1 LRQVGYLPEL
11 YEDARSEK
19 INKKIG
25 SRSVK
30 VINLKT
36 HAGMMQALKI
46 RCNITV
52 PNADAFIAQDNYY

>member
-1 LRQVGYLPEL
+1 MHGP
-11 YEDARSEK
+11 K
-19 INKKIG
+19 KKID

-30 VINLKT
+30 VIKLKT

-52 PNADAFIAQDNYY
+52 PNAYAFIAQDNYY